1 VFLNILVSIF
11 LGTLLGVALALVLEL
26 RNRHVRSA
34 DDLADV
40 LDIPQLGTITS
51 ALGTIKAISIG
62 ARA

>member
-1 VFLNILVSIF
+1 
-11 LGTLLGVALALVLEL
+11 
-26 RNRHVRSA
+26 VRSA